1 MKTDALLSGLVVSKA
16 AFGAEDAMQ
25 QVQQVQQAWVSLPVA
40 TRPAWSTYAL
50 AHGLAYNNG
59 TWTPAG
65 TGTGIYDAAKA
76 VWAATPSPYQDAKAV
91 ANRAATDAEATAAAA
106 RDAAARV
113 ATDAEAT
120 AAAARDAAARGAT
133 DVEATAAAARDAAAR
148 RVEEGRHTQNLI
160 VGVIGAGLVTVLGV
174 AALYTLTGTSKEVAK
189 ATAQTARQVAR
200 QSSRA
205 GIQSVR
211 QVGRT
216 TRAGVHEL
224 APIARDLAPLA
235 LLA

>member
-16 AFGAEDAMQ
+16 AFGAEDATQ

-91 ANRAATDAEATAAAA
+91 ANRAATDA
-106 RDAAARV
+106 
-113 ATDAEAT
+113 
-120 AAAARDAAARGAT
+120 
-133 DVEATAAAARDAAAR
+133 EATAAAARDAAAR

>member
-59 TWTPAG
+59 TWTQAG

-106 RDAAARV
+106 RDAAARR
-113 ATDAEAT
+113 A
-120 AAAARDAAARGAT
+120 
-133 DVEATAAAARDAAAR
+133 
-148 RVEEGRHTQNLI
+148 EEGRHTQNLI